1 LWPAD
6 RVLLCTDGLTDYVRE
21 EQIADL
27 LAGHRRPEDDA
38 KRLVDLALANGA
50 TDSVTVL
57 LGDYWVRATHEPSD
71 ELT

>member
-1 LWPAD
+1 
-6 RVLLCTDGLTDYVRE
+6 VRE